1 MHDGAALCA
10 LKAKDGRRYGGLT
23 VLELERAL
31 LWGGLRY
38 HAWALGHCGDDG
50 SGGLLLW
57 QPARAQ
63 RDGGGY
69 ATLQLERLYAWH
81 YQQSEL
87 RRKRYAG
94 NPFDDNDK
102 DRQPERVAGRE

>member
-1 MHDGAALCA
+1 MTTAAAGCS
-10 LKAKDGRRYGGLT
+10 YGGL
-23 VLELERAL
+23 LAL
-31 LWGGLRY
+31 NVM
-38 HAWALGHCGDDG
+38 A
-50 SGGLLLW
+50 
-57 QPARAQ
+57 
-63 RDGGGY
+63 GGY

-94 NPFDDNDK
+94 NLFDDNDK